1 MLCCGPCGVD
11 EYCVA
16 HWPHLQLRGIET
28 TAMIKEM
35 RGPTIHAGFSSPS
48 VLPRWTGFTISCSIF
63 FLSNQITTY
72 YPHSNHTRKSR
83 QVNSYS
89 EAQLLSS
96 NTI

>member
-28 TAMIKEM
+28 RAMIKEM

-48 VLPRWTGFTISCSIF
+48 VLRCLVGLASPFPALF
-63 FLSNQITTY
+63 FF
-72 YPHSNHTRKSR
+72 
-83 QVNSYS
+83 
-89 EAQLLSS
+89 
-96 NTI
+96 